1 MNFKTS
7 CCNLKMR
14 CLGAKLCGF
23 SIIFILKRIMTESM
37 HFVEQ
42 NNNTLTGPS
51 NCKKTRHQANLS
63 LCAKPRKTNDVESG
77 KWSKTSIMATF
88 WQFRGHISPN
98 PIFFLKNRFHTNWS
112 SYLILMSGQKPKKT
126 FEPF

>member
-1 MNFKTS
+1 
-7 CCNLKMR
+7 
-14 CLGAKLCGF
+14 
-23 SIIFILKRIMTESM
+23 MTESM

-88 WQFRGHISPN
+88 
-98 PIFFLKNRFHTNWS
+98 
-112 SYLILMSGQKPKKT
+112 
-126 FEPF
+126 

>member
-1 MNFKTS
+1 
-7 CCNLKMR
+7 MR

-23 SIIFILKRIMTESM
+23 SIIFILKRIMTESI

-63 LCAKPRKTNDVESG
+63 LCAKLRKTNDVESG

-88 WQFRGHISPN
+88 
-98 PIFFLKNRFHTNWS
+98 
-112 SYLILMSGQKPKKT
+112 
-126 FEPF
+126 